1 MRPSRIAFMLMAAA
15 LAYIMVACATIP
27 GGPSVGTAP
36 GADQVVERLEAR
48 RQAVRSFAMQGE
60 LVGQSRQGQLSGEHR
75 IVGRFPDRLRAE
87 VMGPF
92 DKPALLMVS
101 DGVRLT
107 VLAYGENKA
116 YVGPASRANL
126 GRFLGLALS
135 PAEAYALLT
144 GSVPLA
150 GQVREVREQGR
161 VMLSSEPGQALLRFN
176 QRDGAEEGLIFNLG
190 DHAVSE
196 AWLSQG
202 AGVPGLTCRFNAYVR
217 LPEGRYPRRVE
228 LGDSEG
234 RTLSIN
240 SDHLI
245 INQVVD
251 DKAFEISLPLGLEV
265 QSLD

>member
-1 MRPSRIAFMLMAAA
+1 M
-15 LAYIMVACATIP
+15 P
-27 GGPSVGTAP
+27 GGPLAGLAP
-36 GADQVVERLEAR
+36 GAAQVVERLEAR
-48 RQAVRSFAMQGE
+48 RQAVRSFSMQGE
-60 LVGQSRQGQLSGEHR
+60 IMGQNRAGELNGEQR
-75 IVGRFPDRLRAE
+75 IMGRYPDRLRAE

-92 DKPALLMVS
+92 GRPALLLLC
-101 DGVRLT
+101 DGTRMA

-116 YVGPASRANL
+116 YVGPASRTNL

-150 GQVREVREQGR
+150 GQARENGR
-161 VMLSSEPGQALLRFN
+161 VLLSSEPGKALLRFN
-176 QRDGAEEGLIFNLG
+176 QRAGADEGLIFNLG

-202 AGVPGLTCRFNAYVR
+202 AGGPGLTCRFDAFLS

-228 LGDSEG
+228 LGDGEG

-240 SDHLI
+240 SDRLTL
-245 INQVVD
+245 NQVAD
-251 DKAFEISLPLGLEV
+251 DKAFEISLPPGLEV